1 MSCKNCKK
9 RKISEQTD
17 SSSSGQYDSPAAW
30 EQGGILTKDIG
41 LDMIGSETF
50 EDAPEIGITD
60 DLGGI
65 DVITISIEDLGMGD
79 TSLGDIFSDGEEDSS
94 LDDTVEY
101 EDENWIVIDKEP
113 EDEMEDE
120 EEISIE
126 EEEYLRSLHEQGDPP
141 KFKRTLTESVSKIR
155 KMIKRMS

>member
-9 RKISEQTD
+9 RKIAEQTD

-30 EQGGILTKDIG
+30 EQGGILTQDTG
-41 LDMIGSETF
+41 LDMVGSESF
-50 EDAPEIGITD
+50 EDAPEISISD

-79 TSLGDIFSDGEEDSS
+79 TNLSDIFGGEEEDSS
-94 LDDTVEY
+94 LDDTIEY

-113 EDEMEDE
+113 EDEVEDE
-120 EEISIE
+120 EDE

-141 KFKRTLTESVSKIR
+141 KIKRTLNESVKNIR
-155 KMIKRMS
+155 KMIKRIS